1 MLCLSTSDI
10 LDRWHRLSKNTS
22 ATDKVVLVYILLGD
36 FNERYFDV
44 VPSEATEDQQLQDG
58 MEHGP

>member
-10 LDRWHRLSKNTS
+10 LDCWHRLSKNTS

-36 FNERYFDV
+36 FKERYFDV